1 MKKKSMLI
9 GAMVLLIITASGLY
23 YYRTRPLYIGFGA
36 GLSGQWSQ
44 LGVQVRNGFLQAV
57 EDVNIAGGINGR
69 KVIPYVMDD
78 KNDNNHTEAM
88 LAEMQ
93 EKNIDYFIGFSV
105 SSMTPSIQTLLDQSD
120 MLIISPT
127 MSTNLLTGIDDN
139 FIRVCNASSEEAKSL
154 LNVLKEDNLKDFAI
168 VYDTSNLAYTEPT
181 KNLVVDSSEVFGLNL
196 VYEEGFN
203 SKTVDYEALVASI
216 LEEKPKQIVIIASGI
231 DTAAIAQQLQVS
243 GNTALLYASAWAT
256 TDDLLENGGSA
267 IEGMRINGLYDIS
280 SETDAFMEFRYK
292 MSSAYGTEPTFPQI
306 FGYESLIVLKNAM
319 ESSNSFDVETVK
331 NEVFRLG
338 SFEGLQ
344 QTIEI
349 DEFGDAHRG
358 YFIYEVHNGRFRTLE
373 N

>member
-1 MKKKSMLI
+1 MKKKTMLI
-9 GAMVLLIITASGLY
+9 GTMLVLIFMGSALY

-57 EDVNIAGGINGR
+57 EDVNNEGGINGR
-69 KVIPYVMDD
+69 RVIPVIIDD
-78 KNDNNHTEAM
+78 KNDNDYTEQM
-88 LAEMQ
+88 LLEMQ
-93 EKNIDYFIGFSV
+93 EKKIDYFIGYTV
-105 SSMTPSIQTLLDQSD
+105 SSMTPSIHEIIDKSN

-139 FIRVCNASSEEAKSL
+139 FIRVCNASSEEAKTL
-154 LNVLKEDNLKDFAI
+154 LNVLKEDNLRDFAI
-168 VYDTSNLAYTEPT
+168 VYDTSNLAYTGPT
-181 KNLVVDSSEVFGLNL
+181 KDIIVDSAKDFGLNL

-203 SKTVDYEALVASI
+203 SKTVNYEALVDSM
-216 LEEKPKQIVIIASGI
+216 LVEEPKQIVIIASGI

-243 GNTALLYASAWAT
+243 DNTALLYASAWAT

-267 IEGMRINGLYDIS
+267 IDGMRINGLYDIS

-292 MSSAYGTEPTFPQI
+292 MSNTYGTEPTFPQI
-306 FGYESLIVLKNAM
+306 FGYESLIVLKEAM
-319 ESSNSFDVETVK
+319 VSSNSFEVETVK
-331 NEVFRLG
+331 NEIFKLG
-338 SFEGLQ
+338 SFQGLQ
-344 QTIEI
+344 QKIEI

-358 YFIYEVHNGRFRTLE
+358 YFIYEVKNGKFKTLE